1 MQLHQVQRRMKQ
13 KRARRVGRGGKR
25 GKTSGRGHKG
35 QKARAGRKIRPE
47 VRDIIKRI
55 PKLRGRGKNIF
66 TSIQEKPAVVNVKA
80 LEVFADGASVTPETL
95 LAQGLVRPRKGM
107 VARVKVLG
115 DGTLTKKL
123 SVSGCSVSAG
133 ARAKIEA
140 AGGTVRP

>member
-1 MQLHQVQRRMKQ
+1 MKQ
-13 KRARRVGRGGKR
+13 KKARRVGRGGKR